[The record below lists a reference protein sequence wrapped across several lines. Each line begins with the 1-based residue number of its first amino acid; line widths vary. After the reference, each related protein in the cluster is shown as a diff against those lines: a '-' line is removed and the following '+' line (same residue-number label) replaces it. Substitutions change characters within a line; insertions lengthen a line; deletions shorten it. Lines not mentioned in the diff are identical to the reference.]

1 MCGSQQDCVSACVY
15 HKKNNSIFLAVRL
28 IDVEVVVML
37 RTDLLRCIH
46 FGAIVLSHMFM
57 CFGNLIDFAYIRI
70 F

>member
-37 RTDLLRCIH
+37 RTDFATLHSFWRHC
-46 FGAIVLSHMFM
+46 FEPYVYVLW
-57 CFGNLIDFAYIRI
+57 
-70 F
+70 